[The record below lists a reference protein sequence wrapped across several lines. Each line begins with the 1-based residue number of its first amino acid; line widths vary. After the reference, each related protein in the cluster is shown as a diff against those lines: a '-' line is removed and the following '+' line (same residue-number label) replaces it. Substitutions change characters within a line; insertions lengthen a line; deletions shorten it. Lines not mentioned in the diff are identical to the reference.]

1 MFEEQ
6 ELVES
11 NDTPVAEPQDEQE
24 APQQEEIIQARPTA
38 QQENFRALR
47 EKAERAERER
57 DELYRRLQQA
67 EAQKAE
73 PEEDFSLNV
82 KEEDLVEGKHLSKV
96 NRKIDRRIKQLE
108 DQINR
113 QQQAI
118 AESSVET
125 RLKVQYSDWDNVVN
139 AQNIEMLKS
148 EYPEL
153 AQTIVNSNAD
163 LYGKGVSAYTLI
175 KKLGIMPQENTA
187 LDKLRVQTN
196 AAKPK
201 PLSTVAPQQ
210 GDSPLSRANAFA
222 NGLTDDLR
230 KQLHKEM
237 TEARKGY

>member
-6 ELVES
+6 DLVES
-11 NDTPVAEPQDEQE
+11 NDTPITEPQYEQE
-24 APQQEEIIQARPTA
+24 APQQEEIIQSRPTA

-118 AESSVET
+118 A
-125 RLKVQYSDWDNVVN
+125 
-139 AQNIEMLKS
+139 
-148 EYPEL
+148 
-153 AQTIVNSNAD
+153 
-163 LYGKGVSAYTLI
+163 
-175 KKLGIMPQENTA
+175 
-187 LDKLRVQTN
+187 
-196 AAKPK
+196 
-201 PLSTVAPQQ
+201 
-210 GDSPLSRANAFA
+210 
-222 NGLTDDLR
+222 
-230 KQLHKEM
+230 
-237 TEARKGY
+237 